1 MKAKK
6 LYWSLVIVIVISA
19 VVGVIRINH
28 NESASQPTLTGI
40 EATITE
46 GGINKDW
53 GIIILQGTT
62 KNVVRGDTAYVKKL
76 GSSSGL
82 MTVEAV
88 EGDKILVDASN
99 IDLVSL
105 SVSDVIVIQ
114 KN

>member
-1 MKAKK
+1 MM
-6 LYWSLVIVIVISA
+6 IVA
-19 VVGVIRINH
+19 AFVGIIIINRS
-28 NESASQPTLTGI
+28 ESTSQPTLTGI